1 MNGSHIHHVKS
12 MMYLAASS
20 WFRAPNIASLQDL
33 MLPLKMCEIKFDM
46 FNDDNDEAFI
56 DHWISNVQWLL
67 LTIFNDKDD
76 ETPWFPL
83 PELLLFSSYL
93 IRLDLYGIRL
103 SARFAHF
110 SSYPAQQRPGG

>member
-1 MNGSHIHHVKS
+1 
-12 MMYLAASS
+12 
-20 WFRAPNIASLQDL
+20 
-33 MLPLKMCEIKFDM
+33 MLPIKMCVMKFDM

-56 DHWISNVQWLL
+56 HHWISNVQWLSL
-67 LTIFNDKDD
+67 NIFNDEDD

-93 IRLDLYGIRL
+93 IRLDLYGIGL

-110 SSYPAQQRPGG
+110 SSYPAQQRPRG